1 MTMQIEIKA
10 RNGVIVTD
18 ELRAYADHRF
28 EKIDRQVSE
37 HARLE
42 LELSEEH
49 NPAIAE
55 HFAVDAV
62 LYLKGATLRASEHDY
77 DMRHAIHMVSDELQ
91 RQLERHRARRSHRRE
106 AQKFST
112 TANQIGGSVQFNESG
127 P

>member
-1 MTMQIEIKA
+1 MQIEIKA
-10 RNGVIVTD
+10 RNGVVVTD

-62 LYLKGATLRASEHDY
+62 LHLKGNTLRASEHDY

-91 RQLERHRARRSHRRE
+91 RQLEKHRAKRSHRRE
-106 AQKFST
+106 AQRFSM
-112 TANQIGGSVQFNESG
+112 TANRVGEPIQLNELR